1 MCGIRREKFKILA
14 VEEKGRKEGIEESNA
29 GKILKLYSEKFEDS
43 KVWAISVR
51 GMENENFR

>member
-43 KVWAISVR
+43 
-51 GMENENFR
+51 